1 MRFPSTRRTAVEAAA
16 SQDSGERRRGFE
28 ALVESYWKP
37 VYKYIRLK
45 WQEENDAAQ
54 DLTQGFFTRA
64 IEKDFF
70 RGYDTVKG
78 SFRTYLRTCVDGF
91 VANEKKAAGRIKR
104 GGKTEIVGLDF
115 AGAEGEL
122 REHPVAE
129 GVSMEEYFRREWV
142 RNLFALAVEKLR
154 MTCEARGKTAHF
166 RLFERYDL
174 DEEETGYEEL
184 AREMDLPVT
193 QVTNYLAWARREFRQ
208 IVLDGIR
215 EVSGSEEE
223 FRREARALLGV
234 NGK

>member
-1 MRFPSTRRTAVEAAA
+1 
-16 SQDSGERRRGFE
+16 
-28 ALVESYWKP
+28 
-37 VYKYIRLK
+37 
-45 WQEENDAAQ
+45 
-54 DLTQGFFTRA
+54 
-64 IEKDFF
+64 
-70 RGYDTVKG
+70 
-78 SFRTYLRTCVDGF
+78 
-91 VANEKKAAGRIKR
+91 
-104 GGKTEIVGLDF
+104 
-115 AGAEGEL
+115 
-122 REHPVAE
+122 
-129 GVSMEEYFRREWV
+129 MEEYFRREWV